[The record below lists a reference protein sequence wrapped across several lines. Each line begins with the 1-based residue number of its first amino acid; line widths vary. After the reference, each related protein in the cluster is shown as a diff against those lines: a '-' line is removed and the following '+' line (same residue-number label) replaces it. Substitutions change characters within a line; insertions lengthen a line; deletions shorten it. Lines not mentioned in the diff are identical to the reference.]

1 MAKDTPKEPKKEHAP
16 KEHATK
22 EQQKA
27 KSKEQHQKFQ
37 ATEAH
42 KGPVVPMPK
51 GYKVRMNDLYRN
63 TVQPAMMKDLGL
75 TSPMAVPKMTKI
87 VINIGVSEAKEN
99 IQALDLA
106 KEDLTLI
113 SGQAPQVRRA
123 KKSISNF
130 KLREGMPIAVRV
142 TLRGTRMYEFFD
154 RFVSVSVPRI
164 RDFQGVDPKY
174 FDGRGNL
181 NMGLKEHH
189 IFPEVNMEK
198 SPKARGMNITFVT
211 TAGDDAKGQALLQ
224 YMGMPFKK
232 PEVKKPNAKP

>member
-1 MAKDTPKEPKKEHAP
+1 M
-16 KEHATK
+16 
-22 EQQKA
+22 
-27 KSKEQHQKFQ
+27 
-37 ATEAH
+37 
-42 KGPVVPMPK
+42 
-51 GYKVRMNDLYRN
+51 VRMTDLYLK
-63 TVQPAMMKDLGL
+63 TVRPALMKDFNLS
-75 TSPMAVPKMTKI
+75 SPMAAPKMTKI

-106 KEDLTLI
+106 KEDLTMI

-130 KLREGMPIAVRV
+130 KLREGMPIGVRV

-154 RFVSVSVPRI
+154 RFVSLSVPRI
-164 RDFQGVDPKY
+164 RDFQGVDPKF

-181 NMGLKEHH
+181 NIGLKEHH

-211 TAGDDAKGQALLQ
+211 TAGDNVKGQALLQ
-224 YMGMPFKK
+224 YLGMPFKK
-232 PEVKKPNAKP
+232 PEVKKANANP